1 MKVFCLAVLEQ
12 GDKATLKAAEHDLS
26 TFSYF
31 QRGSV
36 QEGMNFFLATVVE
49 RTPKGQRAT
58 VQQNSTGFIT

>member
-1 MKVFCLAVLEQ
+1 MKVLCIAVCRQGSPSKILSIEHNLE
-12 GDKATLKAAEHDLS
+12 

-36 QEGMNFFLATVVE
+36 QEAMNFFVQTVVE

-58 VQQNSTGFIT
+58 VQENSTD